1 MIVLQI
7 NLMHVGL
14 KNQQLIILKIIIINI
29 VALTV
34 LTVNSSKEHLGNK
47 TEQ

>member
-7 NLMHVGL
+7 NLMDVGL
-14 KNQQLIILKIIIINI
+14 KNQQLINLKVIIENI

>member
-7 NLMHVGL
+7 NLMDIGL
-14 KNQQLIILKIIIINI
+14 KNQQLIILKVIIINI

>member
-7 NLMHVGL
+7 NLMDVGL
-14 KNQQLIILKIIIINI
+14 KNQQLIILKIIIKYCSINCI
-29 VALTV
+29 
-34 LTVNSSKEHLGNK
+34 NSKFSKEHLGNK